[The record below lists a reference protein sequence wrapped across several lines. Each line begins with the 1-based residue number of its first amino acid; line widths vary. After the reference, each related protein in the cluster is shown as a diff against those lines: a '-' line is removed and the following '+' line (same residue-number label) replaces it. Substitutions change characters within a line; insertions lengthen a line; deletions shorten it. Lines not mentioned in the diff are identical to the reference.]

1 MGDMWGRVRIW
12 LVVALCVAVF
22 VAFLVHKP
30 ACSSSNR
37 LHNKPVAKFK
47 ALINDTDAKSV
58 IATAVGF
65 TVTRPVAAL
74 VSPPV
79 EVWAAAGNAPLLAAP
94 DPQVLSCSF
103 LC

>member
-1 MGDMWGRVRIW
+1 MRGRLQIC
-12 LVVALCVAVF
+12 LVIALCVAVF
-22 VAFLVHKP
+22 VMFLAHKP
-30 ACSSSNR
+30 ACSRSNR

-47 ALINDTDAKSV
+47 ALINDTDAKSL
-58 IATAVGF
+58 IATAVEF

-79 EVWAAAGNAPLLAAP
+79 EVWTAAGNALLLAAP
-94 DPQVLSCSF
+94 HSQVLSCCF